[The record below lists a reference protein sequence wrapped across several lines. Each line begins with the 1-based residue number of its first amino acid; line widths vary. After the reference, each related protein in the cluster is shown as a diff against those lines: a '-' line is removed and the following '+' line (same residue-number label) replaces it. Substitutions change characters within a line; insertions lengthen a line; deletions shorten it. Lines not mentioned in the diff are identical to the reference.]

1 MTRDST
7 VLIRPARNFAGTLQ
21 LPGDKSISHRYAMLS
36 GIAHGTSKLDNFS
49 SGADCAST
57 LGCLRALGVEWERDK
72 NRVVVQ
78 GRGPN
83 LTAPAEQLDCGNS
96 GSTMRMLSGILAG
109 QPFASKLVG
118 DESLSRRPMARIIA
132 PLESMGARIA
142 AGEGGRP
149 PLSISGGK
157 LKAID
162 YKMPMA
168 SAQVKSAVL
177 FAGLFAE
184 GETRVTEPVR
194 TRDHS
199 ELALRAFGA
208 EIHKEG
214 LVSAIRG
221 GQSLQA
227 IEALIP
233 GDLSSA
239 AFFLCAAAL
248 FPGSQLVVSNL
259 LMNPTRARLLEV
271 LASLGLGVSVTQL
284 EEHHGELVGTLQ
296 VEGGKLQGFSLAGA
310 DAAALIDEI
319 PVLAAIAPYTAKG
332 AEIRDARE
340 LRVKESDRIAAVA
353 TNLRRMGAEVEEFE
367 DGLRIPGGQK
377 LHGAEL
383 DSHGDHRIAMA
394 FAVCGLRA
402 QGDTLIR
409 RAEAAAISYPEFF
422 ATLERLAQR

>member
-1 MTRDST
+1 M
-7 VLIRPARNFAGTLQ
+7 LIRPARNFAGTLQ

-36 GIAHGTSKLDNFS
+36 GIAHGTSRLDNFS

-57 LGCLRALGVEWERDK
+57 LGCLRALGIEWERDQ
-72 NRVVVQ
+72 NRVVVH
-78 GRGPN
+78 GRGPT
-83 LTAPAEQLDCGNS
+83 LTAPAEELDCGNS

-109 QPFASKLVG
+109 QPFTSKLVG
-118 DESLSRRPMARIIA
+118 DESLSRRPMARIVA
-132 PLESMGARIA
+132 PLESMGARIV

-157 LKAID
+157 LKAVD

-208 EIHKEG
+208 ELRKEG

-221 GQSLQA
+221 GQSLQG

-248 FPGSQLVVSNL
+248 FPESQLVVSNL
-259 LMNPTRARLLEV
+259 LMNPTRARLLDV
-271 LASLGLGVSVTQL
+271 LACLGLGVSVTQL

-296 VEGGKLQGFSLAGA
+296 VEGSKLQGFSLAGA

-319 PVLAAIAPYTAKG
+319 PVLAAIAPYTANG
-332 AEIRDARE
+332 GEIRDARE

-353 TNLRRMGAEVEEFE
+353 INLRKMGAEVDEFE

-394 FAVCGLRA
+394 FAVCALRA

-409 RAEAAAISYPEFF
+409 GAEAAAISYPDFF
-422 ATLERLAQR
+422 ATLEALAQR